1 MATDRIQLQAL
12 RSKDVLSGSTANLE
26 VAKYFDGKCSPKLP
40 TKDQLEF
47 GEIALNIAKGYEVI
61 AIKNY
66 DGEIVYLPFNVAS
79 KLLDQKVTLDELKE
93 YAHTSIDK
101 LKEDTKN
108 LFDSVEAFRAEVN
121 EKIDKSI
128 QGVLDELSPQISGLS
143 ATTSSEIAELA
154 KELREEIKKAISDNE
169 ALNDLIEE
177 RINAKIKALSAETIS
192 LIESTSGET
201 NQKIDTVKSDLSK
214 RIDDLANDTK
224 LKTDALSGKTD
235 ELDEK
240 IISTKDDL
248 ESKVE
253 QSSLATD
260 FKINSLRKETGNKI
274 AGLKTTLEEKI
285 DKVEADTSTKIDE
298 NVASLNDKISKVES
312 ESVSRDNA
320 INKRIDDLSSQTN
333 GKIEELGNTVDD
345 IRNDFTTSDEAI
357 RKEIEGLSGKTDEHI
372 NNVYTYINAE
382 DEKLKAEILKASSGY
397 TDSEIGKLKSS
408 TEKDLSDAVSG
419 LDTKI
424 GKAKSDA
431 LTQSEQYT
439 DSEIDKVSENL
450 KTTTGSLAVDI
461 DKLRTETDSRIKG
474 LKLNDLSDVDTTK
487 EVGDGIEIISK
498 SGDTWVNSTIG
509 RASGDKE
516 GLVRIGEGLESKD
529 GVVSVIPIVV
539 DDKVTADSKN
549 PVSSKAVYG
558 EIDGINTK
566 LGGVNTTIGD
576 LDKDLKQIIIDD
588 EEVAAGY
595 AVRMNY
601 SLGFDENAIYVPTT
615 PSLKNKNVT
624 EAIDAIYNK
633 IGNDV
638 YNSSESVKTEI
649 WKEVNDAINALS
661 SDTKSKLDA
670 FEEYLYSDQ
679 TMHFERTVTYE
690 SLVKL
695 VKQSKLRWG
704 VLYRLTN
711 YQATVNSSLTKASTR
726 LEVVESEPNTNNG
739 FDILLRATSNSTLNE
754 NCMFMKSVNGD
765 YFRDSVVEC
774 WQGKYS
780 LFNDRTRFEWADP
793 NGFGVIYYMKDN
805 FENEAHYD
813 FKNIVFGNDRHFTF
827 NLSDAER
834 DASLTGEAKCNVIAA
849 CYDKYNRL
857 RLNNVTFKSNNA
869 VGNIVVANTKDLTF
883 TGEQVNNFIGMLSIN
898 LDAGTW

>member
-79 KLLDQKVTLDELKE
+79 KLLTQEATLDELKE

-101 LKEDTKN
+101 LNEDTAK
-108 LFDSVEAFRAEVN
+108 LFGSVEAFRAEVN

-128 QGVLDELSPQISGLS
+128 QDVLDELSKQISGLS

-154 KELREEIKKAISDNE
+154 EELRKEIKKAISDNA
-169 ALNDLIEE
+169 ALNGLIEE
-177 RINAKIKALSAETIS
+177 RINAKIKALSAETIN

-201 NQKIDTVKSDLSK
+201 NQKIDTVNTDLSN
-214 RIDDLANDTK
+214 RIDYLSSDTK
-224 LKTDALSGKTD
+224 AKTDALTKRTD
-235 ELDEK
+235 ELDKK
-240 IISTKDDL
+240 ITSTKAEL
-248 ESKVE
+248 EVKVE
-253 QSSLATD
+253 EYSLATD
-260 FKINSLRKETGNKI
+260 SKINNLGKDTESKI

-285 DKVEADTSTKIDE
+285 DKVEEDTSTKIDE
-298 NVASLNDKISKVES
+298 NVATLNGKINKVES
-312 ESVSRDNA
+312 DSVSRDDA
-320 INKRIDDLSSQTN
+320 INERIDNLSSQTTD
-333 GKIEELGNTVDD
+333 KIEELGNNIDG
-345 IRNDFTTSDEAI
+345 IRNDFTKSDEAI
-357 RKEIEGLSGKTDEHI
+357 RKEIEGLSGKTDNHI
-372 NNVYTYINAE
+372 NNVYTYINSE
-382 DEKLKAEILKASSGY
+382 DKKLKTEILKASSGY
-397 TDSEIGKLKSS
+397 TDSEIGKLKVS
-408 TEKDLSDAVSG
+408 TAKDLSDAVSG

-424 GKAKSDA
+424 ENVKSDT
-431 LTQSEQYT
+431 LTQSKQYT
-439 DSEIDKVSENL
+439 DSEIGKVSENL
-450 KTTTGSLAVDI
+450 KDTTGSLAVDI

-487 EVGDGIEIISK
+487 EVGEGIEIISK
-498 SGDTWVNSTIG
+498 SGDTWVNLTIG
-509 RASGDKE
+509 RASEDKE

-566 LGGVNTTIGD
+566 LGSVHATIGD

-588 EEVAAGY
+588 EEVTAGY

-661 SDTKSKLDA
+661 SETKSKLDE
-670 FEEYLYSDQ
+670 FEKYLYSDK

-754 NCMFMKSVNGD
+754 NCMFMKSVNND
-765 YFRDSVVEC
+765 YFSDSVVEC

-805 FENEAHYD
+805 FENEVHYD

-883 TGEQVNNFIGMLSIN
+883 TGEQVNNLIGM
-898 LDAGTW
+898 